1 MPRAPR
7 EHRPEDRRLTII
19 ITPETHK
26 LLGHVAVE
34 KDTSVQKVVEECLDA
49 CAKRQAAE
57 LGLKL

>member
-1 MPRAPR
+1 MPV
-7 EHRPEDRRLTII
+7 EHRPEDKRLTII
-19 ITPETHK
+19 VTPETHK

-34 KDTSVQKVVEECLDA
+34 KNQSLQKVAETCLND